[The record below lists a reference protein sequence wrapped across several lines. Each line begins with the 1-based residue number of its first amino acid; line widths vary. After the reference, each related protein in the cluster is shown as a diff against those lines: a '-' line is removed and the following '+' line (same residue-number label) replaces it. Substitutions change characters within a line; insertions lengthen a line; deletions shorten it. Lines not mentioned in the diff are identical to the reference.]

1 MKCSGAFSTEIKMK
15 VKKML
20 NFTKTLDYKVEE
32 SGDTESGG
40 TSSPSSLSCNYTLYP
55 TSGLAL

>member
-1 MKCSGAFSTEIKMK
+1 MKCSSAFSTEIKMK

-32 SGDTESGG
+32 SGETAPIEQA
-40 TSSPSSLSCNYTLYP
+40 PHPLYLVIIP
-55 TSGLAL
+55 CVLPLGLAL

>member
-1 MKCSGAFSTEIKMK
+1 MKCSSAHSTEIKMK

-32 SGDTESGG
+32 SGETALMKQAPHPLYLVIIPCVLPLG
-40 TSSPSSLSCNYTLYP
+40 LTL
-55 TSGLAL
+55 